1 MQGQQLGEGLA
12 HFPAGDD
19 LVHKAVLLQIL
30 GPLEALGQLLADG
43 LLDDPG
49 TGKADE
55 RPSSARVMSPREA
68 KLAVTPPVVGWV
80 RKEMYSPP
88 A

>member
-30 GPLEALGQLLADG
+30 GPLEALGQLLDR
-43 LLDDPG
+43 
-49 TGKADE
+49 K
-55 RPSSARVMSPREA
+55 S
-68 KLAVTPPVVGWV
+68 VV
-80 RKEMYSPP
+80 
-88 A
+88 